1 MSASASK
8 CAAKSKFCSGV
19 NIDELSAHTTTLGR
33 KNMSKRVISQGPSS
47 WENMFRAYDVRGIY
61 GKDMTAEIAEKI
73 GKGFGTFIGAAKKLA
88 VGRDV
93 RVGSEQLKNAAV
105 KGLASAGCQIDDLGV
120 VTTPILYFDIAHK
133 NKDGGVMITAS
144 HNPPEWNGLKLCR
157 EKGVIIGQG
166 TGMEEIKEIIAKRKF
181 SEAKKKGRIEPYE
194 GIVNEYARFVL
205 GKIRIER
212 KLKVVL
218 DTGNS
223 VPGIVAPKLFTQ
235 TGCSVE
241 VLNERLDGT
250 FPSRSPEPTEESLQ
264 QLVGAVKK
272 ATADFGVGYDGD
284 GDRAVFVDDKG
295 RILTGDLASVIF
307 VQAFITS
314 GKRKVVYDVS
324 CSSAVEEA
332 IKAKGG
338 VPLVER
344 VGRPFMMDRV
354 LREKAVFGGE
364 RSGHFYFPDVY
375 GLDDGTFASLK
386 MAEIL
391 SRTDIPLSQIIDRIP
406 KYYSSTVNV
415 PFSDQHKF
423 SVIGHLKAKFGK
435 KGFQILDID
444 GVKAQNKNGWVLLRP
459 SNTEPLIRIFAEGKT
474 KQKLVQLLKLAKK
487 MLKEEAEKL
496 K

>member
-1 MSASASK
+1 
-8 CAAKSKFCSGV
+8 
-19 NIDELSAHTTTLGR
+19 
-33 KNMSKRVISQGPSS
+33 
-47 WENMFRAYDVRGIY
+47 MFRAYDIRGIY
-61 GKDMTAEIAEKI
+61 GKDLTTDFAETI
-73 GKGFGTFIGAAKKLA
+73 GKAFGTISGSGKKLA

-93 RVGSEQLKNAAV
+93 RIGSEKLKDAVV
-105 KGLASAGCQIDDLGV
+105 KGLVSTGCQVDDLGI
-120 VTTPILYFDIAHK
+120 VTTPILYFGIAHK
-133 NKDGGVMITAS
+133 CKDGGVMVTAS
-144 HNPPEWNGLKLCR
+144 HNPAEWNGLKLCR
-157 EKGVIIGQG
+157 EKGVIVGQG
-166 TGMEEIKEIIAKRKF
+166 SGMEEIKEIIVNGKF
-181 SEAKKKGRIEPYE
+181 TKSKTKGKVETYR
-194 GIVNEYARFVL
+194 GIVNQYAAFVL

-223 VPGIVAPKLFTQ
+223 VSGIVAPKLFRQ
-235 TGCSVE
+235 TGCRVE
-241 VLNERLDGT
+241 VINEELDGT
-250 FPSRSPEPTEESLQ
+250 FPSRSPEPTEASLQ
-264 QLVGAVKK
+264 QLISAVKK
-272 ATADFGVGYDGD
+272 ARADFGVGYDGD

-295 RILTGDLASVIF
+295 RVLTGDYTSVIF
-307 VQAFITS
+307 AQAFITK

-338 VPLVER
+338 IPVVER
-344 VGRPFMMDRV
+344 VGRPFMMDRA

-364 RSGHFYFPDVY
+364 RSGHFYFPDIY

-391 SRTDIPLSQIIDRIP
+391 SRAGMPLSRMVDKIP

-415 PFSDQHKF
+415 SFSDEHKF
-423 SVIGHLKAKFGK
+423 TVIERLKAKFEE
-435 KGFQILDID
+435 KGFQIIDID
-444 GVKAQNKNGWVLLRP
+444 GVKAQDENGWVLLRS

-474 KQKLVQLLKLAKK
+474 HAKLTQLLGLAER

>member
-1 MSASASK
+1 
-8 CAAKSKFCSGV
+8 
-19 NIDELSAHTTTLGR
+19 
-33 KNMSKRVISQGPSS
+33 
-47 WENMFRAYDVRGIY
+47 MFRAYDIRGIY
-61 GKDMTAEIAEKI
+61 GKDLTTDFAETI
-73 GKGFGTFIGAAKKLA
+73 GKAFGTIIGSGKKLA

-93 RVGSEQLKNAAV
+93 RIGSEQLKDAVV
-105 KGLASAGCQIDDLGV
+105 KGLVSTGCQVDDLGI
-120 VTTPILYFDIAHK
+120 VTTPILYFGIAH
-133 NKDGGVMITAS
+133 NRKDGGVMVTAS
-144 HNPPEWNGLKLCR
+144 HNPAEWNGLKLCR
-157 EKGVIIGQG
+157 EKGVIVGQG
-166 TGMEEIKEIIAKRKF
+166 SGMEEIKEIIVNGKF
-181 SEAKKKGRIEPYE
+181 IKSKTKGKVETYR
-194 GIVNEYARFVL
+194 GIVNQYAAFVL

-223 VPGIVAPKLFTQ
+223 VSGIVAPKLFRQ
-235 TGCSVE
+235 TGCRVE
-241 VLNERLDGT
+241 VINEELDGT
-250 FPSRSPEPTEESLQ
+250 FPSRSPEPTEASLQ
-264 QLVGAVKK
+264 QLISAVKK
-272 ATADFGVGYDGD
+272 ARADFGVGYDGD

-295 RILTGDLASVIF
+295 RVLTGDYTSVIF
-307 VQAFITS
+307 AQAFITK

-338 VPLVER
+338 IPVVER
-344 VGRPFMMDRV
+344 VGRPFMMDRA

-364 RSGHFYFPDVY
+364 RSGHFYFPDIY

-391 SRTDIPLSQIIDRIP
+391 SRARMPLSRMVDKIP

-415 PFSDQHKF
+415 PFPDEHKF
-423 SVIGHLKAKFGK
+423 TVIERLKAKFEE
-435 KGFQILDID
+435 KGFQIIDID
-444 GVKAQNKNGWVLLRP
+444 GVKAQDENGWVLLRS

-474 KQKLVQLLKLAKK
+474 HAKLTQLLGLAER

>member
-1 MSASASK
+1 
-8 CAAKSKFCSGV
+8 
-19 NIDELSAHTTTLGR
+19 
-33 KNMSKRVISQGPSS
+33 
-47 WENMFRAYDVRGIY
+47 MFRAYDIRGIY
-61 GKDMTAEIAEKI
+61 GKDLTTDFAETI
-73 GKGFGTFIGAAKKLA
+73 GKAFGAIIGSGKKLA

-93 RVGSEQLKNAAV
+93 RIGSEQLKDAVV
-105 KGLASAGCQIDDLGV
+105 KGLVSTGCQVDDLGI
-120 VTTPILYFDIAHK
+120 VTTPILYFGIAHK
-133 NKDGGVMITAS
+133 CKDGGVMVTAS
-144 HNPPEWNGLKLCR
+144 HNPAEWNGLKLCR
-157 EKGVIIGQG
+157 EKGVIVGQG
-166 TGMEEIKEIIAKRKF
+166 SGMEEIKEIIVNGKF
-181 SEAKKKGRIEPYE
+181 IKSKTKGKVETYR
-194 GIVNEYARFVL
+194 GIVNQYAAFVL

-223 VPGIVAPKLFTQ
+223 VSGIVAPKLFRQ
-235 TGCSVE
+235 TGCRVE
-241 VLNERLDGT
+241 VINEELDGT
-250 FPSRSPEPTEESLQ
+250 FPSRSPEPTEASLQ
-264 QLVGAVKK
+264 QLISAVKK
-272 ATADFGVGYDGD
+272 ARADFGVGYDGD

-295 RILTGDLASVIF
+295 RVLTGDYTSVIF
-307 VQAFITS
+307 AQAFITK

-338 VPLVER
+338 IPVVER

-364 RSGHFYFPDVY
+364 RSGHFYFPDIY

-391 SRTDIPLSQIIDRIP
+391 SRAGMPLSRMVDKIP

-415 PFSDQHKF
+415 PFPDEHKF
-423 SVIGHLKAKFGK
+423 TVIERLKPKFEE
-435 KGFQILDID
+435 KGFQIIDID
-444 GVKAQNKNGWVLLRP
+444 GVKAQDENGWVLLRS

-474 KQKLVQLLKLAKK
+474 HAKLTQLLGLAER